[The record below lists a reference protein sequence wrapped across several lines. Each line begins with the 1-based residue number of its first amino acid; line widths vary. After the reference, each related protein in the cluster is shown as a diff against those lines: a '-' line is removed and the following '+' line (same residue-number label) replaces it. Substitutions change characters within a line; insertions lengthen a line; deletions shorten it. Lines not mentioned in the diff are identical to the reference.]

1 MNLQKLIKTLKI
13 QNITGKTDV
22 DIQDIVYNSKF
33 ARENT
38 VFVALVGM
46 SVDGHNYIQDAYDK
60 GVRVFIVS
68 KETDIKSYDITLI
81 TVEDT
86 RDALANISDVF
97 FCSPSK
103 NITVIGITGTKGK
116 TTVSNYIK
124 QTLDNSGINCGVIGT
139 NGIFFADKSIKT
151 VNTTPESYEIQ
162 KYLRQMVDEDIKV
175 LAMEVSSSGIMM
187 KRVNYIDFDYAIFTN
202 LTPDHIGE
210 KEHPTFEHYVKC
222 KSQLFSMSKY
232 SIINQDDEKSDI
244 MKENSNEYMTYSI
257 DKESDL
263 KAEKIIFP
271 SSISDIKTYFNVDNQ
286 EYIVNS
292 FGKFG
297 VYNALCV
304 IAVCKK
310 LGLSELQI
318 KNGLSKAH
326 VKGRLQILN
335 IIKNTPIIIDYAHNE
350 VSLENILKTIKVLN
364 PKRIITM
371 FGSIGERA
379 KHRRIELAEVSS
391 KYSDIIIVTSD
402 NPDKEDMKSII
413 DEIVSHISEDKL
425 KNTYTYI
432 NREDAIKKAI
442 EISQAGDIIVLAGK
456 GHEEYQL
463 INGVMEHFS
472 DEEQAVKWAKIIKN
486 V

>member
-1 MNLQKLIKTLKI
+1 ML
-13 QNITGKTDV
+13 
-22 DIQDIVYNSKF
+22 
-33 ARENT
+33 
-38 VFVALVGM
+38 
-46 SVDGHNYIQDAYDK
+46 
-60 GVRVFIVS
+60 
-68 KETDIKSYDITLI
+68 
-81 TVEDT
+81 
-86 RDALANISDVF
+86 
-97 FCSPSK
+97 
-103 NITVIGITGTKGK
+103 
-116 TTVSNYIK
+116 
-124 QTLDNSGINCGVIGT
+124 
-139 NGIFFADKSIKT
+139 
-151 VNTTPESYEIQ
+151 
-162 KYLRQMVDEDIKV
+162 YLPILHRIILE
-175 LAMEVSSSGIMM
+175 
-187 KRVNYIDFDYAIFTN
+187 KR
-202 LTPDHIGE
+202 
-210 KEHPTFEHYVKC
+210 HPTFEHYVKC

-271 SSISDIKTYFNVDNQ
+271 SSISDIKTYFNVDNK

-350 VSLENILKTIKVLN
+350 VSLENILKTIKVLS

-463 INGVMEHFS
+463 INGVREHFS

>member
-1 MNLQKLIKTLKI
+1 M
-13 QNITGKTDV
+13 
-22 DIQDIVYNSKF
+22 
-33 ARENT
+33 
-38 VFVALVGM
+38 
-46 SVDGHNYIQDAYDK
+46 
-60 GVRVFIVS
+60 
-68 KETDIKSYDITLI
+68 
-81 TVEDT
+81 
-86 RDALANISDVF
+86 
-97 FCSPSK
+97 
-103 NITVIGITGTKGK
+103 
-116 TTVSNYIK
+116 
-124 QTLDNSGINCGVIGT
+124 
-139 NGIFFADKSIKT
+139 
-151 VNTTPESYEIQ
+151 
-162 KYLRQMVDEDIKV
+162 
-175 LAMEVSSSGIMM
+175 
-187 KRVNYIDFDYAIFTN
+187 
-202 LTPDHIGE
+202 
-210 KEHPTFEHYVKC
+210 
-222 KSQLFSMSKY
+222 
-232 SIINQDDEKSDI
+232 
-244 MKENSNEYMTYSI
+244 
-257 DKESDL
+257 
-263 KAEKIIFP
+263 
-271 SSISDIKTYFNVDNQ
+271 
-286 EYIVNS
+286 
-292 FGKFG
+292 
-297 VYNALCV
+297 
-304 IAVCKK
+304 
-310 LGLSELQI
+310 QI

-463 INGVMEHFS
+463 INGVREHFS
-472 DEEQAVKWAKIIKN
+472 DEEQAVKWAKIIKK